1 MASKDKRVGVLSMDI
16 HTKIRTGVEVEVWTR
31 PGSFADYT
39 HSMDGWVK
47 LSGAFVS
54 GNGRSVSTL
63 ILQQDFTT
71 VEILA
76 YQSQSFYVTLKSD
89 NLLYTNG
96 GGLDTSDDALIIYE
110 GVGIYTFPLQQ
121 NTVTYYPRV
130 FKGNINYVAY

>member
-1 MASKDKRVGVLSMDI
+1 MASKDKRVGVLSIDI

-31 PGSFADYT
+31 PRLFADYT

-54 GNGRSVSTL
+54 GNGRGVLTL
-63 ILQQDFTT
+63 IDQQDFTT
-71 VEILA
+71 VEILP

-110 GVGIYTFPLQQ
+110 GVGIYKFPLQQ